1 MKRVALVMFLGCI
14 ATLCAL
20 LAGCQTVENPEVTI
34 NPDGSVAVTDT
45 RTGVTL
51 LVPVFTPSK

>member
-1 MKRVALVMFLGCI
+1 MFLGCI